1 MNSISPI
8 LPSSRMETNVLKWS
22 RFTIVIGITAVA
34 AADGA
39 AFGDVFAA
47 ATGVVAAGVAAAGA
61 TVFGLALALGV
72 HSGPALDK
80 SRSPAVKNC
89 FYGIPD
95 RDVVLDCST
104 GPEPAAARWLASFPP

>member
-1 MNSISPI
+1 M
-8 LPSSRMETNVLKWS
+8 LKWS

-61 TVFGLALALGV
+61 NVFGLAFGF
-72 HSGPALDK
+72 SGSALDK

>member
-1 MNSISPI
+1 MPEFQAATEFSMNSISPI
-8 LPSSRMETNVLKWS
+8 PPSSRMETNGLKWS

-61 TVFGLALALGV
+61 NVFGLAFGFR
-72 HSGPALDK
+72 GP
-80 SRSPAVKNC
+80 
-89 FYGIPD
+89 
-95 RDVVLDCST
+95 
-104 GPEPAAARWLASFPP
+104 